1 MCRKLFFLIT
11 FITLVSLASNLQAE
25 TFSIGAVED
34 ITLDNGPRY
43 GPDGNGNGSGLEARD
58 IPDRRHVFL
67 ISYDISSLKGS
78 GQFANVSFSHYSH
91 DQNAE
96 TNVYG
101 IIESLDLLEVESLTW
116 NTAPGVQNN
125 PTPPLNSPVELDPFD
140 LTDVLLTFSG
150 PGSAG
155 IRFSTDTS
163 QALADFLN
171 ADTDGIVTFLFAP
184 AAENN
189 QLIVRSSEHAEGGSF
204 LEGEIVPI
212 LGIALNPDPADG
224 AVDVVRDVILE
235 WTPSNTA
242 TSRNLYLGTDLNDV
256 NDADTD
262 STLLIGPA
270 LDTSGFDA
278 GRLDFDQ
285 TYFWRVDEINAPP
298 DSTVYKGNVWSFTI
312 ESFSIT
318 IPEESITATASSQAE
333 DQGPEQTINGS
344 GLDENDLHST
354 DTTTMWRTAE
364 DDAGP
369 IWIQYE
375 FDKPYKL
382 HEMNVWNY
390 NGESILSLF
399 GLKDVS
405 VEYSLDEVNWTQL
418 ENISEFAQA
427 SGTLEYAANT
437 TVAFEGA
444 AAKYVRIN
452 PTSIWGSGIFNSDQ
466 YGLSEVRFSA
476 IPVAAR
482 YPSPDNGAT
491 DVAVDVTLE
500 WRAGREAAEHNV
512 YISTDEQ
519 AVLDGTAP
527 VLTVNQNSNGPLSL
541 DLESTYF
548 WKIDEVN
555 NANDTPIWEG
565 NTWSFSTQDYL
576 VVEDFESYND
586 IAEGE
591 EGSNLV
597 YLTWIDGFDNPATNG
612 STMGYFEA
620 FEPTMETNTVF
631 GGNQSAPLFYDNT
644 GASIS
649 EATVDT
655 SKLAVGRNWTLG
667 SPVTLVVN
675 VHGDPG
681 NNTATDQMYVKV
693 NNSKVIF
700 DGDISR
706 PQWMQW
712 NIDLAAL
719 GIGLTNV
726 TQLTIG
732 FERKGGT
739 GGSGMVFVDEIRL
752 YRNAPPIPTEE
763 VWVEAE
769 TGTVTAPMMIY
780 DDPNASGGRYVSMVS
795 GTTAAADAPPYP
807 DGTVT
812 IPFTVAGGTYTARFR
827 IGFPGGDDSC
837 WVRIQGATVQS
848 AVTPLANGW
857 LHFNDIPTGDFW
869 HWSQEVKNEGG
880 AEPPVEFTMAAGT
893 YNLEISYRAAA
904 LRIDAI
910 VFSKIEVEP

>member
-1 MCRKLFFLIT
+1 MCRKLFFFVSFIMLIC
-11 FITLVSLASNLQAE
+11 VSQNLHAE

-43 GPDGNGNGSGLEARD
+43 GPDSSGNGSGLEARD

-67 ISYDISSLKGS
+67 VSYDISSLKGS
-78 GQFANVSFSHYSH
+78 GQFANVSFSHFSH

-116 NTAPGVQNN
+116 NTAPGVQND
-125 PTPPLNSPVELDPFD
+125 PTPALNSPVELDPAD

-155 IRFSTDTS
+155 MRFSTDTS

-189 QLIVRSSEHAEGGSF
+189 QLIVRSSEHSEGGSF
-204 LEGEIVPI
+204 LEGEIIPI

-224 AVDVVRDVILE
+224 DVNVVRDVVLE
-235 WTPSNTA
+235 WTPSDTA
-242 TSRNLYLGTDLNDV
+242 VSRNLYLGTDFDDV
-256 NDADTD
+256 NNAVTG
-262 STLLIGPA
+262 SPLLVGPG
-270 LDTSGFDA
+270 LDTSSFDA

-285 TYFWRVDEINAPP
+285 TYFWRVDEIDGPP

-318 IPEESITATASSQAE
+318 IPEESITATASSNAE
-333 DQGPEQTINGS
+333 GQEPEQTINSS
-344 GLDENDLHST
+344 GLDENGLHST
-354 DTTTMWRTAE
+354 DTATMWRTAE

-382 HEMNVWNY
+382 YQMKVWNY

-399 GLKDVS
+399 GLKDVT
-405 VEYSLDEVNWTQL
+405 VEYSLDEINWTQL

-427 SGTLEYAANT
+427 PGTIEYAANT
-437 TVAFEGA
+437 TVEFEGA

-452 PTSIWGSGIFNSDQ
+452 AASIWGSGIFTSDQ
-466 YGLSEVRFSA
+466 YGLSEVQFTA

-482 YPSPDNGAT
+482 FPSPDNGAT

-500 WRAGREAAEHNV
+500 WRAGREADEHNV

-527 VLTVNQNSNGPLSL
+527 IQTVSQTSNGPLSL
-541 DLESTYF
+541 DLENTYF

-555 NANDTPIWEG
+555 NVNETPIWEG
-565 NTWSFSTQDYL
+565 NTWSFSTQAYL

-620 FEPTMETNTVF
+620 FEPTMETNTVV
-631 GGNQSAPLFYDNT
+631 GGNQSAPLFYNNT
-644 GASIS
+644 SASIS
-649 EATVDT
+649 EVVVDT
-655 SKLAVGRNWTLG
+655 ANLAVGGDWTLG
-667 SPVTLVVN
+667 SPETLVIN

-681 NNTATDQMYVKV
+681 NNTATDRMYVKV

-706 PQWMQW
+706 PDWMQW

-719 GIGLTNV
+719 GISLSNV
-726 TQLTIG
+726 TELTIG
-732 FERKGGT
+732 FERIGGT
-739 GGSGMVFVDEIRL
+739 GGSGMVFLDEIRL
-752 YRNAPPIPTEE
+752 YRNAPPVPEE
-763 VWVEAE
+763 EMWVEAE
-769 TGTVTAPMMIY
+769 TGTVTAPMMKY
-780 DDPNASGGRYVSMVS
+780 DDPTASGGQYVSTVS
-795 GTTAAADAPPYP
+795 GTADEGTAPPFP

-812 IPFTVAGGTYTARFR
+812 IPFTIESGTYTARFR
-827 IGFPGGDDSC
+827 VGFPGGDDSC
-837 WVRIQGATVQS
+837 WVRIQGATITSPVDAS
-848 AVTPLANGW
+848 GW
-857 LHFNDIPTGDFW
+857 IHFNDIPTGDYW
-869 HWSQEVKNEGG
+869 HWSQEVKSEDEPG
-880 AEPPVEFTMAAGT
+880 EPPVEFTMEAGT
-893 YNLEISYRAAA
+893 YNLEISYRGAD
-904 LRIDAI
+904 LRIDVI
-910 VFSKIEVEP
+910 VFSKVEE